1 VTRIGPDYEPHASLE
16 ADVDAY
22 LRERG
27 YLNFAAPYH
36 ETFPKGMRRVLQG
49 RDTWTAL
56 YLRGRADR
64 VSVHPRWSSEF
75 EWEAKTHDDEDYSD
89 LCVELL
95 PFLHHRAK
103 ASLAVK
109 CMYVFRIPH
118 TGVEGGFWVNHRP
131 PVRHVM
137 LTGRVPS
144 SGRETFE
151 QRVRDAF
158 PEAKVKK
165 LRKTRGSN
173 DPFIIIDGSEAA
185 RCQNWR
191 ALVDAELSSA
201 SRR

>member
-1 VTRIGPDYEPHASLE
+1 
-16 ADVDAY
+16 
-22 LRERG
+22 
-27 YLNFAAPYH
+27 
-36 ETFPKGMRRVLQG
+36 
-49 RDTWTAL
+49 
-56 YLRGRADR
+56 
-64 VSVHPRWSSEF
+64 
-75 EWEAKTHDDEDYSD
+75 
-89 LCVELL
+89 
-95 PFLHHRAK
+95 
-103 ASLAVK
+103 
-109 CMYVFRIPH
+109 MYVFRIPH

-173 DPFIIIDGSEAA
+173 DPFIIIYGSEAA